1 MTNLITDQTY
11 QNRGLV
17 TGKLI
22 NRKYLNGSIEQKKI
36 MENIE
41 WSIRNIQNT
50 VKKSDI
56 YNWREK
62 MGQSQYFKNSHS

>member
-1 MTNLITDQTY
+1 
-11 QNRGLV
+11 
-17 TGKLI
+17 
-22 NRKYLNGSIEQKKI
+22 